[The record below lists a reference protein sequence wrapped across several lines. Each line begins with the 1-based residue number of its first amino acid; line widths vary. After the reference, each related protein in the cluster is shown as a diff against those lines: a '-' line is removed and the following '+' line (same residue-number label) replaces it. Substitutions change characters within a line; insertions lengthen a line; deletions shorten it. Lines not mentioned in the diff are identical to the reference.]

1 MAGSAVRSWFLG
13 IFLVGV
19 VVVALVRMW
28 EGLEAGFIYFPE
40 RNYAA
45 TPADFGLRSE
55 DLAIASRGGVTLRG
69 WRIAGGGRR
78 ALLYFHGNG
87 GNISHRLERVRMLV
101 AALGLDVV
109 LVDYR
114 GYGASTGRPD
124 EDGLYADGEAIYA
137 AAAARGFRADQI
149 VLFGESLGSAVA
161 IETALRHPCAAVI
174 LETPFLSIAAMAR
187 RYYPFVPT
195 FLLATRYD
203 NEAKIARVT
212 APKLI
217 AEAERDGVVPAG
229 HGRRL
234 FELASPPKRFF
245 LIRGATHNDTYIV
258 GGQEYLDAWKT
269 FLEELP

>member
-1 MAGSAVRSWFLG
+1 MAGSAVPGRILAILALG
-13 IFLVGV
+13 IGA
-19 VVVALVRMW
+19 VALVRMW

-40 RNYAA
+40 RSYAG

-55 DLAIASRGGVTLRG
+55 DLAIASRGGAVLKG
-69 WRIAGGGRR
+69 WWIAGGGRR

-137 AAAARGFRADQI
+137 AATVRGFRADQI

-174 LETPFLSIAAMAR
+174 LEAPFLSIAAMAR
-187 RYYPFVPT
+187 AIYPFLPV
-195 FLLATRYD
+195 FLLRTKFD

-217 AEAERDGVVPAG
+217 AAAERDDVVPPGQA
-229 HGRRL
+229 RRL
-234 FELASPPKRFF
+234 FELAPPPKEFF
-245 LIRGATHNDTYIV
+245 LIRGATHNDAYLV
-258 GGQEYLDAWKT
+258 GGQEYLGAWKT
-269 FLEELP
+269 LLEGAR